1 MNQAIEKLTLEEL
14 RKEWRRWYKTA
25 CRQADYGNWGP
36 TNRLRAIKA
45 EIERRE
51 ALRAEMEVT

>member
-1 MNQAIEKLTLEEL
+1 MNIENLSLEEL
-14 RKEWRRWYKTA
+14 RQERRRWYKTA

-36 TNRLRAIKA
+36 TSHLREIEL

-51 ALRAEMEVT
+51 REETDEPANL

>member
-1 MNQAIEKLTLEEL
+1 MKAIEKMTLEEL
-14 RKEWRRWYKTA
+14 RQERRRLYKTA

-36 TNRLRAIKA
+36 TNRLREIES

-51 ALRAEMEVT
+51 AGQTDE